1 MVKSIKLSD
10 GTTIPWLAFGTGT
23 ALYKQDCTDATSL
36 ALSLG
41 LTHIDAAQMYENED
55 GVGTAL
61 SASGLPRSALYIT
74 TKLNKIPEGET
85 VESTLRSSL
94 KKLKVD
100 HVDLFLVH
108 VPTQHTDLKK
118 VWKDMVG
125 IKKLGL
131 TKSIGVSNYNKAQL
145 EETISLGLENPV
157 VNQVSIRYIFLRDR
171 INLGI
176 YSRLNTIP

>member
-1 MVKSIKLSD
+1 
-10 GTTIPWLAFGTGT
+10 
-23 ALYKQDCTDATSL
+23 
-36 ALSLG
+36 
-41 LTHIDAAQMYENED
+41 
-55 GVGTAL
+55 
-61 SASGLPRSALYIT
+61 
-74 TKLNKIPEGET
+74 
-85 VESTLRSSL
+85 
-94 KKLKVD
+94 
-100 HVDLFLVH
+100 
-108 VPTQHTDLKK
+108 
-118 VWKDMVG
+118 MVG